1 MALEGWHYGFLT
13 GRGLASFTWHPARC
27 LRLRRRFPVE
37 AVWIMDRISTEVEA
51 DPDYR
56 DAIGA
61 VQDEG
66 LAGPSDIIAGTTN
79 PLRIECLTT
88 S

>member
-1 MALEGWHYGFLT
+1 
-13 GRGLASFTWHPARC
+13 
-27 LRLRRRFPVE
+27 VE

-66 LAGPSDIIAGTTN
+66 LASPSDIIAGTTN

>member
-1 MALEGWHYGFLT
+1 MNSTAQNAARPIDS
-13 GRGLASFTWHPARC
+13 GREPRRLAY
-27 LRLRRRFPVE
+27 RLAQ
-37 AVWIMDRISTEVEA
+37 AVVRTTISTEVEA

-66 LAGPSDIIAGTTN
+66 LASPSDSIAGTTN

>member
-1 MALEGWHYGFLT
+1 
-13 GRGLASFTWHPARC
+13 
-27 LRLRRRFPVE
+27 
-37 AVWIMDRISTEVEA
+37 MDRISTEVEA

-56 DAIGA
+56 GDAIDRA
-61 VQDEG
+61 LQDEG
-66 LAGPSDIIAGTTN
+66 LASPSDSIAGTTN